1 MRRIARLYST
11 AACLFLGA
19 AITALLFVA
28 IAARL
33 APESLEGAGGSLA
46 RAIAR
51 ISGAVDS
58 RAPSGDAPAAPAPA
72 PAPRDPPAPAVPVAF
87 GNGGDGGIARAIER
101 AARGRR
107 ETEAWR
113 AVEVSLARLFEAL
126 GAEEEESWRLGDGA
140 GIVDAAPRIIE
151 RVERLTREQRERK
164 KTLVESL
171 EPRALARV
179 LMDEASISDAR
190 AEEILAG
197 IGQAARAEVIDRLS
211 RLAPRRAARLLDRAL
226 GGEAAR
232 GPSGARSGK
241 G

>member
-19 AITALLFVA
+19 TITALLFVA

-51 ISGAVDS
+51 ISGSVDS

-107 ETEAWR
+107 ESEAWR

-126 GAEEEESWRLGDGA
+126 GVEEESCRPGYGA

-151 RVERLTREQRERK
+151 RMERLTREQRERK